1 MRGFV
6 FGGDGVFFCFVFL
19 HDGTV
24 GVDLLDPVDYAFWTP
39 IVAMC

>member
-6 FGGDGVFFCFVFL
+6 FGGGGVLFCFL

-24 GVDLLDPVDYAFWTP
+24 GVDLFDPVDYAFWTP